1 MVTAEKKV
9 RALGLCS
16 GGLDSI
22 LSALVLRDQGIE
34 VEWIA
39 FETPFFSAD
48 KARRAS
54 QQCDVPL
61 RVRDITQIYLEML
74 KSPPAGYGKYM
85 NPCMDCHSLMFRL
98 AGDEMNHS
106 GFQFL
111 FSGEVVGQRPMSQT
125 KPSLR
130 YVEKHSGYD
139 GDIVRPLS
147 GRLLPETTP
156 EKNGWVDR
164 EGLLDISGRGRKR
177 QIALARQYGV
187 HDYPAPAGGCL
198 LTDVGYSARLRDYMA
213 HNENMTARALHLL
226 KHGRHLRLSPTTK
239 LIVGRNRHENDA
251 IQKLLAPQVDVVFRT
266 RNFPGPMCLI
276 PDGGDPDT
284 YPLSAAICAGY
295 GKAPSGKPVSVS
307 VSTPAGGAV
316 HTVVPVPT
324 KENNDRLL

>member
-1 MVTAEKKV
+1 MVTVEKKV

-22 LSALVLRDQGIE
+22 LSALVLRDQGID

-39 FETPFFSAD
+39 FETPFFSANN
-48 KARRAS
+48 ARRAS

-61 RVRDITQIYLEML
+61 RVRDITPIYLEML
-74 KSPPAGYGKYM
+74 KSPPAGFGKYM

-98 AGDEMNHS
+98 AGDEMAGS

-147 GRLLPETTP
+147 ARLLPATTP
-156 EKNGWVDR
+156 EKNGWIDR
-164 EGLLDISGRGRKR
+164 ERLLDISGRGRKR

-187 HDYPAPAGGCL
+187 KDYPAPAGGCL
-198 LTDVGYSARLRDYMA
+198 LAEVGYSARLRDYMA
-213 HNENMTARALHLL
+213 QQAVMTARALHLL
-226 KHGRHLRLSPTTK
+226 KYGRHLRLSPTTK
-239 LIVGRNRHENDA
+239 LIVGRNKYENDA
-251 IQKLLAPQVDVVFRT
+251 IHKLLDPQVDVVFRT
-266 RNFPGPMCLI
+266 RNFPGPVCLI

-295 GKAPSGKPVSVS
+295 GKTPSGKPVSVS
-307 VSTPAGGAV
+307 VSTPDGDTML
-316 HTVVPVPT
+316 TVVPVPAT
-324 KENNDRLL
+324 ENNDRLV